1 MSVIAAGSPQ
11 TKNIIQSAIDKSRSI
26 DFTEIT
32 KTAWQ
37 QDLDLKR
44 VLDVQSPCK
53 SDNSDMKGIQ
63 RVIKNMQNDLELIKR
78 FSNVNSA
85 FDALTKE
92 DEEPWKSIRK
102 VINFSAT
109 DISGYVKNIMGRVRG
124 WTLNTIQN
132 EAKKRLPF
140 LFPGEMP
147 SFLDALGKGTNI
159 LSCAFAKIVRSLAST
174 VGNLL
179 LQMIDKFISGPM
191 CLAENFVNNLL
202 NRILGPIQA
211 AISSALGL
219 INGALSAIQGF
230 AGKIFNMLDFV
241 TGILNFFKCDDD
253 KACPSVQEVS
263 LSGTGQNN
271 PQGGDPVAP
280 NSETQNSSPS
290 DPGVPQSGQYTSGIG
305 QGGSS
310 SSLDTNVASRTD
322 SNIIVQNGRT
332 YETTG
337 FLRVENSPG
346 DVVRVVRRID

>member
-1 MSVIAAGSPQ
+1 MSVIAAGSPE

-26 DFTEIT
+26 DFTEVT

-37 QDLDLKR
+37 QDLDLKK

-63 RVIKNMQNDLELIKR
+63 RVIKNLQNDLELIKK

-92 DEEPWKSIRK
+92 DVEPWKSIKK

-147 SFLDALGKGTNI
+147 SFINALGKGTNI
-159 LSCAFAKIVRSLAST
+159 LSCAFAKIIRGLAKT

-179 LQMIDKFISGPM
+179 LQMIDKFINGPM

-202 NRILGPIQA
+202 NQILGPIEA
-211 AISSALGL
+211 AIGSALGL
-219 INGALSAIQGF
+219 INGALSAISGI
-230 AGKIFNMLDFV
+230 AGQLFNMLDFIS
-241 TGILNFFKCDDD
+241 GILNFFKCDDD
-253 KACPSVQEVS
+253 KACPSVQEIS
-263 LSGTGQNN
+263 LSGAGQNN

-280 NSETQNSSPS
+280 NSATQNSSPS
-290 DPGVPQSGQYTSGIG
+290 DEGAPQSGQYTAGVS
-305 QGGSS
+305 QGNANAAQDIRVGDSDNIFGTS
-310 SSLDTNVASRTD
+310 QEASDLLKGKSVDGLTFTL
-322 SNIIVQNGRT
+322 Q
-332 YETTG
+332 
-337 FLRVENSPG
+337 
-346 DVVRVVRRID
+346 